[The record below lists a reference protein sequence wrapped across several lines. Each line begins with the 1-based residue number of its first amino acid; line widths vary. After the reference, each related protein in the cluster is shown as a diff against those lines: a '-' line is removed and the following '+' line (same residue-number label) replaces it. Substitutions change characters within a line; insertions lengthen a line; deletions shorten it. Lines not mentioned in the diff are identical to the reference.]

1 MLIIDNIVKIAISS
15 SKRKA
20 NLRPVLLAKKLH
32 VFATKTYYVHGF
44 RYNFSN
50 PVILFA
56 KKCSVVEKENTEF
69 LVIDPKVP
77 FALAQMVLGRVNFAL
92 INPPFCGDKF
102 LTDTR

>member
-1 MLIIDNIVKIAISS
+1 MLIINNIVKIAISS
-15 SKRKA
+15 SMRKA
-20 NLRPVLLAKKLH
+20 NLRPVLLAKKVH
-32 VFATKTYYVHGF
+32 VFATRTYYVHGF

-50 PVILFA
+50 PVILFP
-56 KKCSVVEKENTEF
+56 KKYSLVEKDNKF
-69 LVIDPKVP
+69 LAIDPKVP